1 MIDFNIQKFV
11 LENYLSNTFLISKTQ
26 ESVCYLIDIGNVKE
40 AIAFLQP
47 KQYIKAVFLTHAHYD
62 HIADIHYL
70 LKRFPDCLIYC
81 SLETKVALANSKLNL
96 SFYHGTPIEYS
107 GENIVVLNDFDT
119 VTLYPNQKIVAIATP
134 GHHIGCLS
142 FQYQQFCFTGDSL
155 IPEIAVVTK
164 LKTGNKQMALNSIAK
179 LKIHLDLNT
188 VIMPGHGEQINYGNL
203 NWDFFFN

>member
-1 MIDFNIQKFV
+1 MAFNIKQFIQ
-11 LENYLSNTFLISKTQ
+11 ESYHSNTYFISVKQ
-26 ESVCYLIDIGNVKE
+26 EQACYLIDLGNAKE
-40 AIAFLQP
+40 AIAFLHP
-47 KQYIKAVFLTHAHYD
+47 KQYIKAVFLTHPHYD

-70 LKRFPDCLIYC
+70 LERFPECLIYC

-107 GENIVVLNDFDT
+107 GKNIVVLDDFES

-155 IPEIAVVTK
+155 IPGIAVVTK
-164 LKTGNKQMALNSIAK
+164 LKTGNKQMALQSIEK

-188 VIMPGHGEQINYGNL
+188 IIMPGHGEHVSYGNL
-203 NWDFFFN
+203 DWDLYL

>member
-1 MIDFNIQKFV
+1 MNFSIKKVINLTFN
-11 LENYLSNTFLISKTQ
+11 SNTFII
-26 ESVCYLIDIGNVKE
+26 ESNSSNAVYLIDIGNANGVLDNLNCNQEVKG
-40 AIAFLQP
+40 
-47 KQYIKAVFLTHAHYD
+47 VFLTHPHYD

-164 LKTGNKQMALNSIAK
+164 LKTGNKEAALNSIAK

-188 VIMPGHGEQINYGNL
+188 IIMPGHGEQINYGNL

>member
-1 MIDFNIQKFV
+1 MAVNIQQFT
-11 LENYLSNTFLISKTQ
+11 LESYLSNTYLIFVEQ
-26 ESVCYLIDIGNVKE
+26 EQACYLVDVGNAKE

-47 KQYIKAVFLTHAHYD
+47 KQYIKAVFLTHPHYD

-70 LKRFPDCLIYC
+70 LERFPECLIYC
-81 SLETKVALANSKLNL
+81 SLETKEALANSKLNL

-119 VTLYPNQKIVAIATP
+119 VTLYPNQKILAIATP

-142 FQYQQFCFTGDSL
+142 FHYQQFCFTGDSL
-155 IPEIAVVTK
+155 IPGIAVVTK
-164 LKTGNKQMALNSIAK
+164 LKTGNKQMSFHSITK

-188 VIMPGHGEQINYGNL
+188 IIMPGHGEQMNYSNL
-203 NWDFFFN
+203 DWNFFLD

>member
-1 MIDFNIQKFV
+1 MNFSIKKVINLTFN
-11 LENYLSNTFLISKTQ
+11 SNTFII
-26 ESVCYLIDIGNVKE
+26 ESNSSNAVYLIDIGNANGVLDNLNCNQEVKG
-40 AIAFLQP
+40 
-47 KQYIKAVFLTHAHYD
+47 VFLTHPHYD
-62 HIADIHYL
+62 HIADIHHL
-70 LKRFPDCLIYC
+70 LERFPDCLIYC

-164 LKTGNKQMALNSIAK
+164 LKTGNKEAARNSIAK

>member
-1 MIDFNIQKFV
+1 MEFKIKKFI
-11 LENYLSNTFLISKTQ
+11 LKSSNSNTYLIQSEEDEKR
-26 ESVCYLIDIGNVKE
+26 CYLIDAGNGIE
-40 AIAFLQP
+40 AINALQA

-62 HIADIHYL
+62 HIADIHHL
-70 LKRFPDCLIYC
+70 LERFPDCLIYC

-119 VTLYPNQKIVAIATP
+119 VTLYPNQKILAIATP

-155 IPEIAVVTK
+155 IPGIAVVTK
-164 LKTGNKQMALNSIAK
+164 LKTGNKEAALNSIAK

-188 VIMPGHGEQINYGNL
+188 IIMPGHGEPISRGDID
-203 NWDFFFN
+203 WDFFFN